1 MPYVFQG
8 DRLLSQEML
17 DLSTEIANRYPNL
30 RLSWIPPENRGEN
43 DLEVFAVVQVDTNGD
58 TIAII
63 KRFTEFECH
72 PNIVLGWLWEND
84 GQRIDPWKKFLAEQ
98 EKIAQEK
105 READRQDIYER
116 AEVLNSIARS
126 GLHTYRINGR
136 KIGVDNEV
144 PSLGLDENVD

>member
-8 DRLLSQEML
+8 GQLLSQEML
-17 DLSTEIANRYPNL
+17 DLSTEIAHRYPNL

-43 DLEVFAVVQVDTNGD
+43 DLEIFAVTQVDNDDNIVT
-58 TIAII
+58 II
-63 KRFTEFECH
+63 KRFTELECH
-72 PNIVLGWLWEND
+72 SSIILQWLWEND

-105 READRQDIYER
+105 RERDRQDIYER
-116 AEVLNSIARS
+116 AEVLNTIAKS
-126 GLHTYRINGR
+126 GLHTFRINGR

-144 PSLGLDENVD
+144 PSLGLDEHGD